1 MTNEHRSNPDG
12 PEENERTEV
21 ENCDPVSIAALRDF
35 LDAVMPILES
45 DESLKANLYAVGL
58 AHELDLGRQRAK

>member
-1 MTNEHRSNPDG
+1 MATTATIRSL
-12 PEENERTEV
+12 
-21 ENCDPVSIAALRDF
+21 VSVKAFRNY